1 MMRMNASVIG
11 VSMKDD
17 LINDYPLVGMLP
29 MRSRYMLIHWIY
41 MHLDCDP
48 DEHNACM
55 FGDQ

>member
-17 LINDYPLVGMLP
+17 YPLVGMLS
-29 MRSRYMLIHWIY
+29 MRSRYMLIQWIY

>member
-1 MMRMNASVIG
+1 MMRMNVSVIG
-11 VSMKDD
+11 VSMRD
-17 LINDYPLVGMLP
+17 DYPLVGMLS

-41 MHLDCDP
+41 MHIDCDP